1 MAKLE
6 AFIIVQ
12 KSMSFTQPLEKEE
25 KTLVFFM
32 NDFTFSNEL
41 RILIFFNIF
50 LNRIG

>member
-25 KTLVFFM
+25 KTRFFM
-32 NDFTFSNEL
+32 NDFTFRNEL